1 MSYTI
6 ATIEGD
12 GIGPEV
18 MNAAYSVLD
27 AVSGKFGIELN
38 LENAD
43 AGDRVKQK
51 TGTALPERSVETI
64 RSSDACLKAPVGNC
78 AAEVIVKLRQVLD
91 LYANIRPARNLPGVQ
106 SIANDVDLIVVR
118 ENTED
123 LYRGMEFEFDGGA
136 VALRLITGKA
146 TARVAGYASR
156 LAAGRNRG
164 KRVTCVHKSNV
175 LRITDGLFSRTCRET
190 VAKHDGVHY
199 DEMLVDAAAM
209 NLIREPSSFDV
220 IVTSNLYGDILSD
233 EAAQVAGGLGFAPS
247 ANIGENHA
255 IFEPVHGS
263 AFDIAGRDEAN
274 PVALILSA
282 AMMLRHLALKR
293 KAGECS
299 SAATSIESAVY
310 RLLSN
315 GVKTRDAGGT
325 CTTSE
330 FGKAVAKTI
339 LDASAGA

>member
-146 TARVAGYASR
+146 
-156 LAAGRNRG
+156 
-164 KRVTCVHKSNV
+164 V
-175 LRITDGLFSRTCRET
+175 LRSFIGVAQYSLLIKLFC
-190 VAKHDGVHY
+190 
-199 DEMLVDAAAM
+199 
-209 NLIREPSSFDV
+209 
-220 IVTSNLYGDILSD
+220 
-233 EAAQVAGGLGFAPS
+233 
-247 ANIGENHA
+247 
-255 IFEPVHGS
+255 
-263 AFDIAGRDEAN
+263 AFRICDFNR
-274 PVALILSA
+274 VS
-282 AMMLRHLALKR
+282 
-293 KAGECS
+293 
-299 SAATSIESAVY
+299 
-310 RLLSN
+310 
-315 GVKTRDAGGT
+315 GT
-325 CTTSE
+325 
-330 FGKAVAKTI
+330 I
-339 LDASAGA
+339 